1 MAKQGSLKPIS
12 DEDYAKMMATYK
24 KKSDQRSV
32 DCNGILQSIVKK
44 YAGKSIDVMS
54 VGAGRGII
62 EDEIVR
68 HPDLTVNSMH
78 MVEPNSVFAEEL
90 EAKSAKWESTV
101 SSIDVS
107 CFDEN
112 YETSKRFDVI
122 IMVHS
127 IVFIENPVN
136 AIKKLKSFLKDGAQ
150 IVIAIRGEKGGCELV
165 SRMHEYMNMD
175 GCTSSYGSNLNARSL
190 ANILRKH
197 DIQCQIQEFI
207 ALHDFTD
214 FIEKKKSPCINDVIS
229 ILLFT
234 KYDDLE
240 NDLKDELYKM
250 VKERVAVSDDNK
262 QIFGHSNCFIT
273 IENA

>member
-12 DEDYAKMMATYK
+12 DEDYAKMMVTYK

-32 DCNGILQSIVKK
+32 DRNGILQSIMKK

-68 HPDLTVNSMH
+68 HPDLIVNSMH

-107 CFDEN
+107 YFDEN

-127 IVFIENPVN
+127 IVFIENPVD
-136 AIKKLKSFLKDGAQ
+136 AIKKLKSFLKDGGQ

-273 IENA
+273 IENV